1 MKKIN
6 TVIVGC
12 GRVAHHYLSLFKQKK
27 ISNYKIVAVCDE
39 NKNKAEKF
47 SKYFNCYYYK
57 DYRILKKKVDFDIAF
72 ILTDSGSH
80 YKITKFFLNHNTHVL
95 CEKPLSITPQK
106 SKELL
111 QLSKSKKKILEVV
124 FQNRLNP
131 SVLNLKKNVE
141 KKKFGKISFIKVN
154 LIWCR
159 FQDYYND
166 GWHGTWSNDG
176 GVINQQAIHHIDVMR
191 WIGGE
196 IESVCSMMGNRMNN
210 LEAEDTTLALIKFK
224 NGIMGSLI
232 ATTAA
237 RPIDYEASIGL
248 YGERG
253 TAIVSGVALNNTISW
268 DLNINKKKRNKIL
281 KDYSEKVKNGY
292 GNSHIRVL
300 DNLYKNLISKK
311 KIEFT
316 NAYESFKTTNLIH
329 ALYESYEKKKWIK
342 VNSKNKSK
350 FLGNKN

>member
-1 MKKIN
+1 M
-6 TVIVGC
+6 
-12 GRVAHHYLSLFKQKK
+12 L
-27 ISNYKIVAVCDE
+27 
-39 NKNKAEKF
+39 
-47 SKYFNCYYYK
+47 
-57 DYRILKKKVDFDIAF
+57 
-72 ILTDSGSH
+72 
-80 YKITKFFLNHNTHVL
+80 
-95 CEKPLSITPQK
+95 
-106 SKELL
+106 
-111 QLSKSKKKILEVV
+111 LSKSKKKILEVV

-141 KKKFGKISFIKVN
+141 KKKFGKIAFIKVN

-166 GWHGTWSNDG
+166 GWHGTWSSDG

-196 IESVCSMMGNRMNN
+196 IDSVCSMMGNRMNN

-248 YGERG
+248 HGERG
-253 TAIVSGVALNNTISW
+253 TAIVGGIALNNTISW

-281 KDYSEKVKNGY
+281 KEYSERVKNGY
-292 GNSHIRVL
+292 GNSHTRVL
-300 DNLYKNLISKK
+300 DNLYKKLISKK

-316 NAYESFKTTNLIH
+316 NAHESFKTTNLIH

-350 FLGNKN
+350 LLGNKN